1 MPNRNL
7 DNWPYLTETQRDIL
21 CHWIEENFISIQSIN
36 CDRPVSIIS
45 QVFAKS
51 PHGFRVPD
59 TVMCD
64 AMADCGYR
72 VHKSRRDEYFFN
84 ISEKSPA
91 LQEWYR
97 LCSSSRDGKRHIYA
111 GGGEPW
117 KYPHP

>member
-1 MPNRNL
+1 MPSKNL
-7 DNWPYLTETQRDIL
+7 DNCSYLTESQRDIL
-21 CHWIEENFISIQSIN
+21 QHWIEENFTPINSIN
-36 CDRPVSIIS
+36 CHRPVSVIS
-45 QVFAKS
+45 RVFAKS

-59 TVMCD
+59 VIMCG

-72 VHKSRRDEYFFN
+72 VHKSRDDNYFFN

-91 LQEWYR
+91 VQEWYR
-97 LCSSSRDGKRHIYA
+97 LCSSGRDGKRHIYA